1 MLLNIVYFKSLKTA
15 TLEIL
20 VYNLSQEF
28 FEEGQIIFK
37 HGDHLDK
44 VYVLADG
51 SIDAFLSLHDEDLVL
66 DNLKIS
72 GSILGQYS
80 LISNSSINF
89 SARATSETNML
100 VISLETLNKVRA
112 DNIELNYL
120 IKELAL
126 NLQEKGNHMLDY
138 TCIRKKPG

>member
-1 MLLNIVYFKSLKTA
+1 MYFKRLRTN
-15 TLEIL
+15 TLETL
-20 VYNLSQEF
+20 VYNCNQEF

-37 HGDHLDK
+37 HGDRLDK

-51 SIDAFLSLHDEDLVL
+51 SIDTYLSLHDEDLVL

-80 LISNSSINF
+80 LITSSSINF

-100 VISLETLNKVRA
+100 VITLDTLNKVKA
-112 DNIELNYL
+112 DNVLLNCQ
-120 IKELAL
+120 IKELC
-126 NLQEKGNHMLDY
+126 LQL
-138 TCIRKKPG
+138 